1 MRLPGEKGDEA
12 CKERQFEALDIGL
25 LPLYPLVLQL
35 RHMMNDRERM
45 FYDFRGVPDEEDEKP
60 RRALREPLL
69 QSVAHAV
76 NTWGIY
82 QAERLSAFF
91 L

>member
-1 MRLPGEKGDEA
+1 
-12 CKERQFEALDIGL
+12 
-25 LPLYPLVLQL
+25 
-35 RHMMNDRERM
+35 MMNDRERM
-45 FYDFRGVPDEEDEKP
+45 FYDFRGVPDEEDEKT

-91 L
+91 RQPPAPDLHRPAHRLKTAFCKI